1 MSGGVPGAAPAVA
14 WVSGAERGGAGRAG
28 GGGHCWIRCSPSG
41 GYSGLDTKALLLE
54 GKQEGKQSRF
64 QRAVNM
70 TRPINYLIE
79 ALGFEDEKCCVSGEF
94 CCF

>member
-1 MSGGVPGAAPAVA
+1 MSGGVSGAAPAVA
-14 WVSGAERGGAGRAG
+14 WVGGAGRWWG
-28 GGGHCWIRCSPSG
+28 LLDCCLPSQG
-41 GYSGLDTKALLLE
+41 FFSGLDTKALLLE
-54 GKQEGKQSRF
+54 RKQELQQSRF